1 MEVAMSFQRILI
13 LVSAMLA
20 VLILGMP
27 RDARAFCGFY
37 VGKAD
42 EPLVN
47 HASQVVI
54 AHHDDKTVI
63 SLMNDY
69 QGEPSDFALVV
80 PVPVVLQKGQVHI
93 GDREL
98 FQKIDAYS
106 SPRLVEYYDPDPC
119 EIMRPMAMGAA
130 AGMMAR
136 EASAAPS
143 QAEAKTLGVTV
154 EAEYTVGEYDIVI
167 LSAKESMGLQ
177 TWLQLNGY
185 KIPIGADRALEPYIR
200 SDMKFFVAK
209 VNLAEHN
216 RTGLTYLRPLQFA
229 FESPKFMLPIR
240 LGMINSQGPQDL
252 VVYMLTENGR
262 VETTNYRTV
271 KLPTGMEIPEYV
283 RGEFGDFYKAM
294 FDEQVKRNDM
304 RAVFTE
310 YVWNMGWCD
319 PCAGPPLSREEL
331 KNLGVFWLDDQG
343 GTPRFRPGGF
353 MPYQQPGGGPMP
365 VILTRLHVRY
375 SADTFPEDLIFQET
389 QDQENFQAR
398 YVMHRPWDGS
408 PTACEGAR
416 NYFEELN
423 KRKTLEAETLADL
436 TGWNLQDVIKKAGL
450 PPDSQ
455 PKPWWQGIWGS

>member
-1 MEVAMSFQRILI
+1 
-13 LVSAMLA
+13 MLA
-20 VLILGMP
+20 ALLLGGP

-42 EPLVN
+42 ESLVN

-69 QGEPSDFALVV
+69 QGAPSEFALVV

-98 FQKIDAYS
+98 FRKIDAYS

-119 EIMRPMAMGAA
+119 RLMMPMAMGAA
-130 AGMMAR
+130 APIAR
-136 EASAAPS
+136 DSLAEKSSNEARA
-143 QAEAKTLGVTV
+143 LGVTV

-167 LSAKESMGLQ
+167 LSARESLGLQ

-185 KIPIGADRALEPYIR
+185 KIPLGADRALEPYIR

-209 VNLAEHN
+209 VNLTEHK

-240 LGMINSQGPQDL
+240 LGMINAQGPQDL
-252 VVYMLTENGR
+252 VIYLLTENGR

-271 KLPTGMEIPEYV
+271 KLPSGEDIPEYV

-331 KNLGVFWLDDQG
+331 KSLGVFWLPDQG
-343 GTPRFRPGGF
+343 GPMPLYRPGSP
-353 MPYQQPGGGPMP
+353 MIYPQPAGGPMP
-365 VILTRLHVRY
+365 VMLTRLHVRY

-398 YVMHRPWDGS
+398 YVMHRAWTGS
-408 PTACEGAR
+408 PAACEAAK

-423 KRKTLEAETLADL
+423 KRRAHEAETLADL
-436 TGWNLQDVIKKAGL
+436 TGWSLQDVIKKAGL
-450 PPDSQ
+450 PPESQ
-455 PKPWWQGIWGS
+455 PKPWWKDIWGS

>member
-1 MEVAMSFQRILI
+1 MFLFHRIPI
-13 LVSAMLA
+13 RVSLA
-20 VLILGMP
+20 LAIIALFLATP
-27 RDARAFCGFY
+27 HDARAFCGFY

-130 AGMMAR
+130 AGMAR
-136 EASAAPS
+136 SEAAAVPGYK
-143 QAEAKTLGVTV
+143 EADALGVKI

-177 TWLQLNGY
+177 TWLQQSGY

-209 VNLAEHN
+209 VNLTEHN

-229 FESPKFMLPIR
+229 FDSPKFMLPIR

-271 KLPTGMEIPEYV
+271 KLPTGMDIPEYV
-283 RGEFGDFYKAM
+283 RDDFGDFYKAM
-294 FDEQVKRNDM
+294 FDEQVKHNDM

-319 PCAGPPLSREEL
+319 PCAGPPLSRDEL
-331 KNLGVFWLDDQG
+331 KSLGVFWLDDQQG
-343 GTPRFRPGGF
+343 GVPRFRPGGF
-353 MPYQQPGGGPMP
+353 MPYQQPGGPTP
-365 VILTRLHVRY
+365 VMLTRLHVRY

-423 KRKTLEAETLADL
+423 KRKAHEAETLADL

-450 PPDSQ
+450 PPESQ

>member
-1 MEVAMSFQRILI
+1 MLAALI
-13 LVSAMLA
+13 LAA
-20 VLILGMP
+20 P
-27 RDARAFCGFY
+27 HDARAFCGFY

-119 EIMRPMAMGAA
+119 QLMMPMAA
-130 AGMMAR
+130 AGTGAMMMHR
-136 EASAAPS
+136 EASESSKADAN
-143 QAEAKTLGVTV
+143 ALGVKI

-167 LSAKESMGLQ
+167 LSAKQSMGLQ

-185 KIPIGADRALEPYIR
+185 KVPLGADRALEPYIR

-229 FESPKFMLPIR
+229 FESTKFMLPIR

-252 VVYMLTENGR
+252 VIYMLTENGR

-271 KLPTGMEIPEYV
+271 KLPTGMDIPEYV

-294 FDEQVKRNDM
+294 FEEQVKRNDM

-319 PCAGPPLSREEL
+319 PCAGPPLSRDEL
-331 KNLGVFWLDDQG
+331 KSLGVFWLDDQ
-343 GTPRFRPGGF
+343 PGGAGPLYRGPAI
-353 MPYQQPGGGPMP
+353 MPYPQPMGGATP
-365 VILTRLHVRY
+365 VTLTRLHVRY

-398 YVMHRPWDGS
+398 YVLHRPWDGS

-450 PPDSQ
+450 PPESQ